1 MLADAFGSF
10 FFVFLLLVRLDQA
23 WQGSLVAW
31 LLSIQAAFTAYRII
45 IRKHPEKSS
54 PWQTEMLAWLS
65 AIVPLGMIV
74 SSKTSSWLAI
84 PGLLLSIWSLV
95 MLGGSFSI
103 SPANRGLVR
112 NGPYRLLRHP
122 MYAGELLSLIG
133 QCLAN
138 FILWNCLLLALF
150 GLFLYIRIA
159 KEESIIGEYDRYAQV
174 VKWRLLPLVW

>member
-1 MLADAFGSF
+1 MFLEAFGSF
-10 FFVFLLLVRLDQA
+10 FFVFLFFVRLDQA
-23 WQGSLVAW
+23 WQGSLIAW
-31 LLSIQAAFTAYRII
+31 LLSLQAAITAFRII
-45 IRKHPEKSS
+45 YRKRATNFS

-65 AIVPLGMIV
+65 AIAPLGMIV
-74 SSKTSSWLAI
+74 SSKASSWLAI

-103 SPANRGLVR
+103 SPSNRRLVR

-133 QCLAN
+133 QCLTN
-138 FILWNCLLLALF
+138 FIFWNCLLLALF
-150 GLFLYIRIA
+150 GLSLYIRIA

>member
-1 MLADAFGSF
+1 MFIEAFGSL
-10 FFVFLLLVRLDQA
+10 FFVFLFLVRLDQA
-23 WQGSLVAW
+23 YQGSLIAW
-31 LLSIQAAFTAYRII
+31 LLSLQAGITAFRII
-45 IRKHPEKSS
+45 YRKRAAKLS
-54 PWQTEMLAWLS
+54 PWQMEILAWLS
-65 AIVPLGMIV
+65 AITPLGMRV
-74 SSKTSSWLAI
+74 SSSIGSLLAI

-95 MLGGSFSI
+95 VLGDSFSI

-122 MYAGELLSLIG
+122 MYAGELLSMIG

-138 FILWNCLLLALF
+138 FVLWNCLLLALF
-150 GLFLYIRIA
+150 GLSLYIRIA